1 MLIAAIALITGALAF
16 YSIGVWGEKLSG
28 RLQPRWLAFFW
39 AGFACDTAGTAA
51 MGRIAGSAF
60 RLDFHGVT
68 GALAIALMAAHAVWA
83 TVVLVRKDEKAIAG
97 FHRLSLAVWA
107 VWLVP
112 YLSGVV
118 FGIGA

>member
-118 FGIGA
+118 FGVGV